1 MNSSTNRIAF
11 IHACWHK
18 DIVDRCKDSFIK
30 QISENANGPGTEVEV
45 FEVAGAFE
53 IPLHAKVLARS
64 GKYDAIVAAGFII
77 DGGIY
82 RHEYVA
88 QAVISGLMQVQLE
101 TNTPV
106 FSVVLTPHHF
116 HNNEDHAQF
125 YHEHFVKKGVEVAN
139 ACTDT
144 VLKLK
149 ALG

>member
-82 RHEYVA
+82 RHEYLA

-116 HNNEDHAQF
+116 HNNEDHVQF
-125 YHEHFVKKGVEVAN
+125 YHEHFVKKGVEAAN